1 MPLIGG
7 WPVVVAGVPASSKG
21 WEQGFMIPRL
31 DYQDSLS
38 PATLQ
43 FLELLERCAFRG
55 DIEKSYASRL
65 AMATD
70 NSVYQ
75 VVPQAVLYPRSAD
88 DIAAMLKLAAEPA
101 FASLSFFP
109 RGGGTGT
116 NGQSLGGGI
125 IVDLSRYMN
134 QIMEI
139 NLDEGW
145 VRAQAGVVKDQLNA
159 YLKPHGYFFSPD
171 LSTSNRATLGG
182 MINTDASGQGSL
194 VYGKTS
200 DHVLGL
206 KAVLENGDIMATEPL
221 TGERLADKLALEN
234 REGEIYRTLYR
245 IGKERRA
252 DIEATFPKLNR
263 FLTGYDLKHLY
274 QPETDTLDVS
284 RVLCGSEGSLGFI
297 TEARLNITPIPR
309 YRTLVNVKYD
319 SFPSALR
326 NAPFMVQAQALS
338 VETVDSRVLGLARA
352 DIIWHSVKE
361 LIQDVP
367 GKDLQGLNIVEFAD
381 TDEAEHKAKVAELCR
396 RIDALLAKG
405 EAGIIGYQV
414 CDHLPSIETIY
425 TMRKKSVGLLG
436 NAEGRKKPVA
446 FTEDTAVPPES
457 LADFIMEFRALL
469 DAHGLDYGMFGH
481 VDAGVLHVRP
491 ALDLCDPEQEV
502 LLRRISDQVVALTAK
517 YGGLMWGEH
526 GKGFRSEYSPAFFG
540 ELWEELQRVKGVF
553 DPGNRINP
561 GKICIPYGS
570 GAELVSV
577 DGPKRG
583 KYDRQIPLAVRTSYT
598 RAMDCN
604 GNGLCFTFETDS
616 PMCPS
621 VKISRDRRHSPKG
634 RAGLMREWLRQL
646 AEQGFDPLA
655 EEVALQSGGVRFK
668 QLVDKVRNSWA
679 KQRGEYDF
687 SHEVM
692 EAMAGCLAC
701 KACTSQCPIK
711 VDVPDFRARFMQLY
725 HGRYLRAPKDYFV
738 GTVESYAPLLAKAPK
753 LVNFFLEKEWAQK
766 ATEKSIGMVDV
777 PLLSVPTLAESLHD
791 NRARYFDLPGLER
804 MSAEQRK
811 QVVLIVQD
819 PFTSYYDAPVVRDLV
834 KLASKLGFQ
843 PYLLP
848 FKPNGKPQHIKGF
861 LRAFARTAANS
872 AQFLNK
878 VAALGIPMVGVDP
891 AMVLCYRDEYAKA
904 LGSARGD
911 FQVLL
916 PQEWLLSLPADQLP
930 ASANKA
936 KSEEGSEPWYLFAH
950 CTEKTAKPST
960 HGDWSTLF
968 GRFGASLQPVSVGC
982 CGMAGTYGHD
992 VKQVENSKGIYG
1004 LSWADPLARLPKA
1017 RCLATGY
1024 SCRSQ
1029 VKRMEGEKL
1038 KHPLQALLEL
1048 L

>member
-1 MPLIGG
+1 
-7 WPVVVAGVPASSKG
+7 
-21 WEQGFMIPRL
+21 MIPRL

-43 FLELLERCAFRG
+43 FLELLERSAFRG

-139 NLDEGW
+139 NLEEGW

-221 TGERLADKLALEN
+221 TGERLADKLALES

-274 QPETDTLDVS
+274 QPDTDTLDVS

-457 LADFIMEFRALL
+457 LADFIMEFRTLL

-553 DPGNRINP
+553 DPANRINP

-646 AEQGFDPLA
+646 AEQGVDPLA

-692 EAMAGCLAC
+692 EAMSGCLAC

-738 GTVESYAPLLAKAPK
+738 GTVESYTPLLAKAPK

-916 PQEWLLSLPADQLP
+916 PQEWLLSLPAAQLP

>member
-1 MPLIGG
+1 
-7 WPVVVAGVPASSKG
+7 
-21 WEQGFMIPRL
+21 MIPRL

-38 PATLQ
+38 PTTLQ
-43 FLELLERCAFRG
+43 FLELLAHSAFRG

-88 DIAAMLKLAAEPA
+88 DIAVMLKLAQGPEYAA
-101 FASLSFFP
+101 LSFFP

-125 IVDLSRYMN
+125 IVDLSRHMN
-134 QIMEI
+134 QILEI
-139 NLDEGW
+139 NLEQGW

-182 MINTDASGQGSL
+182 MVNTDASGQGSL

-206 KAVLENGDIMATEPL
+206 KAVLENGDIMATEPVN
-221 TGERLADKLALEN
+221 GQRLADKLALES

-245 IGKERRA
+245 IGRERRA

-274 QPETDTLDVS
+274 QPDSDTLDVS

-326 NAPFMVQAQALS
+326 NAPFMVEAHALS

-361 LIQDVP
+361 FIQDVP

-381 TDEAEHKAKVAELCR
+381 TDEAEHQAKVAELCR
-396 RIDALLAKG
+396 RIDALLAKE

-414 CDHLPSIETIY
+414 CSHLPSIETIY
-425 TMRKKSVGLLG
+425 GMRKKSVGLLG

-469 DAHGLDYGMFGH
+469 DGHGLDYGMFGH

-540 ELWEELQRVKGVF
+540 ELWEELQRVKGAF
-553 DPGNRINP
+553 DPANRINP

-583 KYDRQIPLAVRTSYT
+583 KFDRQIPIAVRESYT

-646 AEQGFDPLA
+646 SEQGFDPLA
-655 EEVALQSGGVRFK
+655 EEVALQSGGLRFK
-668 QLVDKVRNSWA
+668 QIVDKFRNTLA
-679 KQRGEYDF
+679 RARGEYDF

-692 EAMAGCLAC
+692 EAMEGCLAC

-711 VDVPDFRARFMQLY
+711 VDVPTFRARFMQLY
-725 HGRYLRAPKDYFV
+725 HSRYLRGPKDYFV
-738 GTVESYAPLLAKAPK
+738 GTVEAYAPLLARAPK

-777 PLLSVPTLAESLHD
+777 PLLSIPTLAEELRDHK
-791 NRARYFDLPGLER
+791 ARYFDLPGLEA
-804 MSAEQRK
+804 MSPEQRK
-811 QVVLIVQD
+811 KVVLIVQD

-834 KLASKLGFQ
+834 KLASKLGYQ

-848 FKPNGKPQHIKGF
+848 FKPNGKPQHVKGF
-861 LRAFARTAANS
+861 LRAFARTAASS
-872 AQFLNK
+872 AQFLNRM
-878 VAALGIPMVGVDP
+878 AALGIPMVGVDP
-891 AMVLCYRDEYAKA
+891 SLVLCYRDEYVKA
-904 LGSARGD
+904 LGPARGD

-916 PQEWLLSLPADQLP
+916 PQEWLLSLPAPQV
-930 ASANKA
+930 SAAA
-936 KSEEGSEPWYLFAH
+936 KEPGEAEPWYLFAH

-960 HGDWSTLF
+960 HGDWGTLF
-968 GRFGASLQPVSVGC
+968 GRFGATLQPVSVGC

-992 VKQVENSKGIYG
+992 ARQVDNSKGIYG
-1004 LSWADPLARLPKA
+1004 LSWAEPLARLPKD

>member
-1 MPLIGG
+1 
-7 WPVVVAGVPASSKG
+7 
-21 WEQGFMIPRL
+21 MIPRL

-38 PATLQ
+38 PTTLQ
-43 FLELLERCAFRG
+43 FLELLARSAFRG

-88 DIAAMLKLAAEPA
+88 DIAVMLKLAQGPEYAA
-101 FASLSFFP
+101 LSFFP

-125 IVDLSRYMN
+125 IVDLSRHMN
-134 QIMEI
+134 QILEI
-139 NLDEGW
+139 NLEQGW

-182 MINTDASGQGSL
+182 MVNTDASGQGSL

-206 KAVLENGDIMATEPL
+206 KAVLENGDIMATEPVN
-221 TGERLADKLALEN
+221 GARLADKLALES

-245 IGKERRA
+245 IGRDRRA

-274 QPETDTLDVS
+274 VPETDTLDVS

-326 NAPFMVQAQALS
+326 NAPFMVEAHALS

-361 LIQDVP
+361 FIQEVP

-381 TDEAEHKAKVAELCR
+381 TDEAEHQAKVVELCR

-414 CDHLPSIETIY
+414 CSHLPSIETIY
-425 TMRKKSVGLLG
+425 GMRKKSVGLLG

-469 DAHGLDYGMFGH
+469 DGHGLDYGMFGH

-540 ELWEELQRVKGVF
+540 ELWEELQRVKGAF
-553 DPGNRINP
+553 DPANRINP

-583 KYDRQIPLAVRTSYT
+583 KFDRQIPIAVRESYT

-646 AEQGFDPLA
+646 SEQGFDPLA
-655 EEVALQSGGVRFK
+655 EEVALQSGGLRFK
-668 QLVDKVRNSWA
+668 QIVDKFRNTLA
-679 KQRGEYDF
+679 RARGEYDF

-692 EAMAGCLAC
+692 EAMEGCLAC

-711 VDVPDFRARFMQLY
+711 VDVPTFRARFMQLY
-725 HGRYLRAPKDYFV
+725 HSRYLRGPKDYFV
-738 GTVESYAPLLAKAPK
+738 GTVEAYAPLLARAPK

-777 PLLSVPTLAESLHD
+777 PLLSIPTLAEELRDHK
-791 NRARYFDLPGLER
+791 ARYFDLPGLEA
-804 MSAEQRK
+804 MSPEQRK
-811 QVVLIVQD
+811 KVVLIVQD

-834 KLASKLGFQ
+834 KLASKLGYQ

-848 FKPNGKPQHIKGF
+848 FKPNGKPQHVKGF
-861 LRAFARTAANS
+861 LRAFARTAASS
-872 AQFLNK
+872 AQFLNRM
-878 VAALGIPMVGVDP
+878 AALGIPMVGVDP
-891 AMVLCYRDEYAKA
+891 SLVLCYRDEYVKA
-904 LGSARGD
+904 LGPARGD

-916 PQEWLLSLPADQLP
+916 PQEWLLSLPAPQV
-930 ASANKA
+930 SAAA
-936 KSEEGSEPWYLFAH
+936 KEPGEAEPWYLFAH

-960 HGDWSTLF
+960 HGDWGTLF
-968 GRFGASLQPVSVGC
+968 GRFGATLQPVSVGC

-992 VKQVENSKGIYG
+992 ARQVDNSKGIYG
-1004 LSWADPLARLPKA
+1004 LSWAEPLARLPKD

>member
-1 MPLIGG
+1 
-7 WPVVVAGVPASSKG
+7 
-21 WEQGFMIPRL
+21 MIPRL

-38 PATLQ
+38 PTTLQ
-43 FLELLERCAFRG
+43 FLELLERSAFRG

-139 NLDEGW
+139 NLEEGW

-206 KAVLENGDIMATEPL
+206 KAVLENGDLMATEPL

-274 QPETDTLDVS
+274 QPDTDTLDVS

-297 TEARLNITPIPR
+297 TEAKLNITPIPR

-326 NAPFMVQAQALS
+326 NAPFMVEAQALS

-381 TDEAEHKAKVAELCR
+381 TDEVEHKAKVAELCR

-540 ELWEELQRVKGVF
+540 ELWEELQRVKGAF
-553 DPGNRINP
+553 DPANRINP

-804 MSAEQRK
+804 MGAEQRK

-930 ASANKA
+930 ASTNKT
-936 KSEEGSEPWYLFAH
+936 KIEEGGEPWYLFAH

-968 GRFGASLQPVSVGC
+968 GRFGASLKPVSVGC

>member
-1 MPLIGG
+1 
-7 WPVVVAGVPASSKG
+7 
-21 WEQGFMIPRL
+21 
-31 DYQDSLS
+31 
-38 PATLQ
+38 
-43 FLELLERCAFRG
+43 
-55 DIEKSYASRL
+55 
-65 AMATD
+65 MATD

-88 DIAAMLKLAAEPA
+88 DIAVMLKLAQGPEYAT
-101 FASLSFFP
+101 LSFFP

-125 IVDLSRYMN
+125 IVDLSRHMN

-139 NLDEGW
+139 NLEEGW

-182 MINTDASGQGSL
+182 MVNTDASGQGSL

-206 KAVLENGDIMATEPL
+206 KAVLENGDIMATEPVCG
-221 TGERLADKLALEN
+221 TRLADKLALES

-245 IGKERRA
+245 IGRERRA

-274 QPETDTLDVS
+274 QPDTDTLDVS

-326 NAPFMVQAQALS
+326 NAPFMVQAHALS

-352 DIIWHSVKE
+352 DIIWHSVKD

-381 TDEAEHKAKVAELCR
+381 TDEDAHKAKVAELCR
-396 RIDALLAKG
+396 RIDGLLARG
-405 EAGIIGYQV
+405 EAGVIGYQV

-425 TMRKKSVGLLG
+425 AMRKKSVGLLG

-540 ELWEELQRVKGVF
+540 ELWEELQRVKGAF
-553 DPGNRINP
+553 DPANRINP
-561 GKICIPYGS
+561 GKICMPYGS
-570 GAELVSV
+570 GASLVSV

-583 KYDRQIPLAVRTSYT
+583 KFDRQIPIAVRESYT
-598 RAMDCN
+598 RALDCN

-646 AEQGFDPLA
+646 SEQGFDPLA
-655 EEVALQSGGVRFK
+655 EEVALQSGGLRFK
-668 QLVDKVRNSWA
+668 QIVDKFRNTVA
-679 KQRGEYDF
+679 RARGEYDF

-692 EAMAGCLAC
+692 EAMEGCLAC

-711 VDVPDFRARFMQLY
+711 VDVPTFRARFMQLY
-725 HGRYLRAPKDYFV
+725 HSRYLRGPKDYFV

-777 PLLSVPTLAESLHD
+777 PLLSVPTLAEELWDH
-791 NRARYFDLPGLER
+791 RARYFDLPGLEA
-804 MSAEQRK
+804 MSPEQRQK
-811 QVVLIVQD
+811 VVLIVQD
-819 PFTSYYDAPVVRDLV
+819 PFTSYYDAQVVADFIRLVEALGYQPV
-834 KLASKLGFQ
+834 
-843 PYLLP
+843 LLP
-848 FKPNGKPQHIKGF
+848 FSPNGKAQHIKGF
-861 LRAFARTAANS
+861 LTRFARTAQKTAD
-872 AQFLNK
+872 FLNR
-878 VAALGIPMVGVDP
+878 VAQLGMPLVGVDP
-891 AMVLCYRDEYAKA
+891 ALVLCYRDEYKQTH
-904 LGSARGD
+904 GDKRGD

-916 PQEWLLSLPADQLP
+916 VHEWLP
-930 ASANKA
+930 KA
-936 KSEEGSEPWYLFAH
+936 LTSDARPDLGGEPWYLFGH
-950 CTEKTAKPST
+950 CTEVTALPAATKQWADIFA
-960 HGDWSTLF
+960 H
-968 GRFGASLQPVSVGC
+968 FGAKLENVSVGC
-982 CGMAGTYGHD
+982 CGMAGTYGHE
-992 VKQVENSKGIYG
+992 VKNHANSLAIYA
-1004 LSWADPLARLPKA
+1004 LSWQQAMQRLPRN
-1017 RCLATGY
+1017 RCLVTGY

-1029 VKRMEGEKL
+1029 VKRIEGSGVR
-1038 KHPLQALLEL
+1038 HPLQALLEIIG
-1048 L
+1048 

>member
-1 MPLIGG
+1 
-7 WPVVVAGVPASSKG
+7 
-21 WEQGFMIPRL
+21 MIPRL

-38 PATLQ
+38 PTTLQ
-43 FLELLERCAFRG
+43 FLELLERSAFRG

-101 FASLSFFP
+101 FAALSFFP

-139 NLDEGW
+139 NLEEGW

-274 QPETDTLDVS
+274 QPDTDTLDVS

-297 TEARLNITPIPR
+297 TEAKLNITPIPR

-326 NAPFMVQAQALS
+326 NAPFMVEAQALS

-381 TDEAEHKAKVAELCR
+381 TDEAEHKTKVAELCR
-396 RIDALLAKG
+396 RIDDLLAKG

-540 ELWEELQRVKGVF
+540 ELWEELQRVKGAF
-553 DPGNRINP
+553 DPANRINP

-646 AEQGFDPLA
+646 AEQGFDPLG

-766 ATEKSIGMVDV
+766 ATERSIGMVDV

-930 ASANKA
+930 ASVNKA
-936 KSEEGSEPWYLFAH
+936 KSEEGGEPWYLFAH

>member
-1 MPLIGG
+1 
-7 WPVVVAGVPASSKG
+7 
-21 WEQGFMIPRL
+21 MIPRL

-43 FLELLERCAFRG
+43 YLELLERSAFRG

-139 NLDEGW
+139 NLEQGW

-221 TGERLADKLALEN
+221 TGPRLADKLALEN

-274 QPETDTLDVS
+274 QPDSDTLDVS

-297 TEARLNITPIPR
+297 TEAKLNITLIPR

-326 NAPFMVQAQALS
+326 NAPFMVAAEALS

-352 DIIWHSVKE
+352 DIIWHSVKN

-381 TDEAEHKAKVAELCR
+381 TDEAEHHAKVAELCR
-396 RIDALLAKG
+396 RIDALLVKG
-405 EAGIIGYQV
+405 EAGIIGYQL

-540 ELWEELQRVKGVF
+540 ELWEELQRVKGAF
-553 DPGNRINP
+553 DPANRINP

-804 MSAEQRK
+804 MSAEQRQ

-930 ASANKA
+930 VSADKA
-936 KSEEGSEPWYLFAH
+936 KSGEGSEPEPWYLFAH

-1004 LSWADPLARLPKA
+1004 LSWAEPLARLPKG

>member
-1 MPLIGG
+1 
-7 WPVVVAGVPASSKG
+7 
-21 WEQGFMIPRL
+21 MIPRL

-38 PATLQ
+38 PTTLQ
-43 FLELLERCAFRG
+43 FLELLGRCAFRG

-75 VVPQAVLYPRSAD
+75 VVPQAVLYPRSTD
-88 DIAAMLKLAAEPA
+88 DIATLLKLAQEPA
-101 FASLSFFP
+101 YQSLSFFP

-125 IVDLSRYMN
+125 IVDLSRHMN
-134 QIMEI
+134 QILEI
-139 NLDEGW
+139 NLEQGW

-182 MINTDASGQGSL
+182 MVNTDASGQGSL

-206 KAVLENGDIMATEPL
+206 KAVLENGDIMATEPV
-221 TGERLADKLALEN
+221 TGARLADKLALES

-245 IGKERRA
+245 IGRERRA
-252 DIEATFPKLNR
+252 DIEAIFPKLNR

-274 QPETDTLDVS
+274 SPQTDTLDAS

-297 TEARLNITPIPR
+297 TEAKLNITPIPR

-326 NAPFMVQAQALS
+326 NAPFMVEAHALS

-352 DIIWHSVKE
+352 DIIWHSVKD

-381 TDEAEHKAKVAELCR
+381 TDEQEHQAKVAELRR
-396 RIDALLAKG
+396 RIDALLARG
-405 EAGIIGYQV
+405 EAGIIGYQL
-414 CDHLPSIETIY
+414 CNHLPSIETIY
-425 TMRKKSVGLLG
+425 GMRKKSVGLLG

-469 DAHGLDYGMFGH
+469 DGHGLDYGMFGH

-540 ELWEELQRVKGVF
+540 ELWEELQRVKGAF
-553 DPGNRINP
+553 DPGNRLNP
-561 GKICIPYGS
+561 GKICMPYGS

-583 KYDRQIPLAVRTSYT
+583 KFDRQIPIAVQESYT

-655 EEVALQSGGVRFK
+655 EEVALQSRGLAIKGI
-668 QLVDKVRNSWA
+668 VDKFRNTVARS
-679 KQRGEYDF
+679 RGQYDF

-692 EAMAGCLAC
+692 EAMEGCLAC

-711 VDVPDFRARFMQLY
+711 VDVPSFRARFIQLY
-725 HGRYLRAPKDYFV
+725 HARYLRGPKDYFV
-738 GTVESYAPLLAKAPK
+738 GTVESYTPWLAKMPK
-753 LVNFFLEKEWAQK
+753 LVNFFLEKEWAQRLS
-766 ATEKSIGMVDV
+766 AKSIGMVDV
-777 PLLSVPTLAESLHD
+777 PLLSIPTLNEELRD
-791 NRARYFDLPGLER
+791 DRARYFDLAGLEA
-804 MSAEQRK
+804 MSAEQRAK
-811 QVVLIVQD
+811 VVLLVQD

-834 KLASKLGFQ
+834 RLMTKLGYQ

-848 FKPNGKPQHIKGF
+848 FQPNGKPQHVKGF

-872 AQFLNK
+872 AQFLNRLARLD
-878 VAALGIPMVGVDP
+878 VPLVGVDP
-891 AMVLCYRDEYAKA
+891 SLVLCYRDEYVKA

-916 PQEWLLSLPADQLP
+916 PQEWLLSLPADTLP
-930 ASANKA
+930 LARPTADVDEKGEA
-936 KSEEGSEPWYLFAH
+936 EPWYLFAH

-960 HGDWSTLF
+960 HGDWGTLF
-968 GRFGASLQPVSVGC
+968 GRFGARLQPVSVGC

-992 VKQVENSKGIYG
+992 AKQVDNSKGIYA
-1004 LSWADPLARLPKA
+1004 LSWAEPLSRLPKA

>member
-1 MPLIGG
+1 
-7 WPVVVAGVPASSKG
+7 
-21 WEQGFMIPRL
+21 
-31 DYQDSLS
+31 
-38 PATLQ
+38 
-43 FLELLERCAFRG
+43 
-55 DIEKSYASRL
+55 
-65 AMATD
+65 MATD

-88 DIAAMLKLAAEPA
+88 DIAVMLKLAQGPEYAT
-101 FASLSFFP
+101 LSFFP

-125 IVDLSRYMN
+125 IVDLSRHMN

-139 NLDEGW
+139 NLEEGW

-182 MINTDASGQGSL
+182 MVNTDASGQGSL

-206 KAVLENGDIMATEPL
+206 KAVLENGDLMATEPV
-221 TGERLADKLALEN
+221 TGQRLADKLALEN

-245 IGKERRA
+245 IGRERRA

-274 QPETDTLDVS
+274 QPDTDTLDVS

-326 NAPFMVQAQALS
+326 NAPFMVQAHALS

-352 DIIWHSVKE
+352 DIIWHSVKD

-381 TDEAEHKAKVAELCR
+381 TDEDAHKAKVAELCR
-396 RIDALLAKG
+396 RIDGLLARG
-405 EAGIIGYQV
+405 EAGVIGYQV

-425 TMRKKSVGLLG
+425 GMRKKSVGLLG

-540 ELWEELQRVKGVF
+540 ELWEELQRVKGAF
-553 DPGNRINP
+553 DPANRINP
-561 GKICIPYGS
+561 GKICMPYGS
-570 GAELVSV
+570 GASLVSV

-583 KYDRQIPLAVRTSYT
+583 KFDRQIPIAVRESYT
-598 RAMDCN
+598 RALDCN

-646 AEQGFDPLA
+646 SEQGFDPLA
-655 EEVALQSGGVRFK
+655 EEVALQSGGLRFK
-668 QLVDKVRNSWA
+668 QIVDKFRNTVA
-679 KQRGEYDF
+679 RARGEYDF

-692 EAMAGCLAC
+692 EAMEGCLAC

-711 VDVPDFRARFMQLY
+711 VDVPTFRARFMQLY
-725 HGRYLRAPKDYFV
+725 HSRYLRGPKDYFV

-777 PLLSVPTLAESLHD
+777 PLLSVPTLAEELRDH
-791 NRARYFDLPGLER
+791 RARYFDLPGLEA
-804 MSAEQRK
+804 MSPEQRQK
-811 QVVLIVQD
+811 VVLIVQD

-834 KLASKLGFQ
+834 KLASKLGYQ

-848 FKPNGKPQHIKGF
+848 FKPNGKPQHVKGF
-861 LRAFARTAANS
+861 LRAFARTAASS

-891 AMVLCYRDEYAKA
+891 SLVLCYRDEYVKA
-904 LGSARGD
+904 LGPARGD

-916 PQEWLLSLPADQLP
+916 PQEWLLSLPAEALP
-930 ASANKA
+930 VREADAGA
-936 KSEEGSEPWYLFAH
+936 EPWYLFAH

-968 GRFGASLQPVSVGC
+968 RRFGATLQPVSVGC

-992 VKQVENSKGIYG
+992 AKQVENSKGIYG
-1004 LSWADPLARLPKA
+1004 LSWAEPLARLPQA